1 MSDRQ
6 AQSVPGG
13 ASGSP
18 PSAAAPGAARVR
30 VLIHA
35 AAPPTEQGA
44 VEEAYHRISADLA
57 GTPGLL
63 GNELLRLADDPGRFV
78 VMSEWESLAAFR
90 SWEAGASHRG
100 TTAPLRR
107 YQGPPLDRPFGIYE
121 VAAAY

>member
-6 AQSVPGG
+6 TGKVSGG
-13 ASGSP
+13 GSDP
-18 PSAAAPGAARVR
+18 ARVR

-35 AAPPTEQGA
+35 AAPPTEPGA
-44 VEEAYHRISADLA
+44 VEQAYHRISAELA

-78 VMSEWESLAAFR
+78 VMSEWASLAAFR
-90 SWEAGASHRG
+90 SWEAGARHRG

-107 YQGPPLDRPFGIYE
+107 YQQPPVDRPFGIYE
-121 VAAAY
+121 VAATY